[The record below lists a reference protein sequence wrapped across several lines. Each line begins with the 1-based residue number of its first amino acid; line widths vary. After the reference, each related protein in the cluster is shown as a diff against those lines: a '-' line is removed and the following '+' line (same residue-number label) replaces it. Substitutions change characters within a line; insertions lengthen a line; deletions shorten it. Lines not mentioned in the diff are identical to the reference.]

1 MEPERNAD
9 DPVMAPVA
17 YEFGDF
23 RVDLR
28 TMSLSRHG
36 EIVPVEPKVF
46 DVLCRLI
53 EHRDRVLTKDELLDL
68 AWVGT
73 FVTPNA
79 LTRAVA
85 QLRKA
90 LADDAGEARF
100 IATLS
105 KRGYRWIAPV
115 VVIHSAAAESK
126 TPAVA
131 PVDPV
136 APAVPAAATTAAPEA
151 ARRLPLRALAGAL
164 VVGLIVVAVAWAWK
178 RADTKTLSVPRTE
191 STPTRLT
198 VRSGYDGMPALSTD
212 GRIAYA
218 SDAGGALEIW
228 ITGSTPGSRATALTS
243 DGGQNTDPAWSPDGQ
258 WIAFSSIARGG
269 IWVVPSTGG
278 TPRQV
283 AEVGSEP
290 AWSPDS
296 ASIVFSS
303 NAGGMAWQ
311 STLMIVGRDGTGLR
325 ALTRIGAPPG
335 GHREPSFAPDGQ
347 HVAFVVFGNGGW
359 IGELWI
365 ARVADGALSKVLTH
379 NGARWPQFDAGGT
392 YLYWLSFGDL
402 WRVPIDTTSQ
412 PRGAFERILDI
423 HFGSLEDWSMTPSG
437 QVAFSVVDDDA
448 NLWVVDTDASA
459 PEPRRLTNQEV
470 RTTYP
475 SIGPDGRVLYVQ
487 MVPNQ
492 GLSAWLTDLHGTTP
506 EHLADGLSR
515 AIPQWSADGRRIL
528 LRHGPLEDGVFGWL
542 DLATRRITD
551 LTVPAVG
558 VINATLSP
566 DNREIAYHRIAGDGP
581 TRGSLN
587 VFVRPLDG
595 GAETQ
600 LSFDREAVSYPVWS
614 PDGRSLAVEVK
625 RGARTHVGVILRGGG
640 AVRLLTHDAGQSF
653 VSTWSADGEWIIF
666 AGERGSVWNVFGVS
680 PRTGQVRAFTHFTPS
695 IGYVRY
701 PAISRDG
708 AQIVFERNMFRG
720 NLWTTEVQ

>member
-1 MEPERNAD
+1 MEPERNPD
-9 DPVMAPVA
+9 DPVMAPIA

-28 TMSLSRHG
+28 TMSLSKQG

-46 DVLCRLI
+46 DVLCSLI
-53 EHRDRVLTKDELLDL
+53 AHRDRVLTKDELLDL
-68 AWVGT
+68 AWPDT

-79 LTRAVA
+79 LTRTIA

-90 LADDAGEARF
+90 LGDDADEATF

-105 KRGYRWIAPV
+105 KRGYRWVAPV
-115 VVIHSAAAESK
+115 VVH
-126 TPAVA
+126 
-131 PVDPV
+131 
-136 APAVPAAATTAAPEA
+136 PAAAPNPPVVAAANPA
-151 ARRLPLRALAGAL
+151 AAVGSAASLPAPPVARPRRTPWRVAGAFAVAL
-164 VVGLIVVAVAWAWK
+164 VLVAIAWAWN
-178 RADTKTLSVPRTE
+178 RAETKTVPVARPE
-191 STPTRLT
+191 SPPTRLT
-198 VRSGYDGMPALSTD
+198 VRSGYDGMPALSAD

-218 SDAGGALEIW
+218 SDAGGPLEIW
-228 ITGSTPGSRATALTS
+228 ITGSTPGSRATALTN
-243 DGGQNTDPAWSPDGQ
+243 DGGQNTDPAWSPDGR
-258 WIAFSSIARGG
+258 WIAFSSIRRGG

-278 TPRQV
+278 APRQV
-283 AEVGSEP
+283 AEAGSEP

-365 ARVADGALSKVLTH
+365 ARLADGAVSKVLTH
-379 NGARWPQFDAGGT
+379 NAARWPQFDANGD
-392 YLYWLSFGDL
+392 YLYWLSFGEL
-402 WRVPIDTTSQ
+402 WRAPIDATSQ
-412 PRGAFERILDI
+412 PRGAFERLLKIGYGGI
-423 HFGSLEDWSMTPSG
+423 EDWSMTPSG
-437 QVAFSVVDDDA
+437 QIAFSVVDDDA
-448 NLWVVDTDASA
+448 NVWVVDTQASV

-475 SIGPDGRVLYVQ
+475 SVGPAGRVLYVQ
-487 MVPNQ
+487 MIPNQ

-506 EHLADGLSR
+506 EHLADRLSR

-528 LRHGPLEDGVFGWL
+528 LRHGPLEGGVFGWL

-551 LTVPAVG
+551 LPVPAAG

-581 TRGSLN
+581 MKGSLN

-600 LSFDREAVSYPVWS
+600 LSFDREVVSYPVWS

-625 RGARTHVGVILRGGG
+625 RGARTHVGVIPRGGG
-640 AVRLLTHDAGQSF
+640 ALRMLTHDDGQSF
-653 VSTWSADGEWIIF
+653 VSSWSADGEWIIF
-666 AGERGSVWNVFGVS
+666 AGERGAVWNVYGVS
-680 PRTGQVRAFTHFTPS
+680 PRTGEVRAFTHFTPS

-701 PAISRDG
+701 PAISPDG
-708 AQIVFERNMFRG
+708 AHIVFERNTFRG
-720 NLWTTEVQ
+720 NLWTTAMPR